1 MDTGRKVLR
10 FCTALIL
17 CAVLLRLGVD
27 RLPRLDHEKLMAA
40 MVFLQTGRLVTSL
53 EMPEQTQPPAT
64 EPPAEPTQ
72 PEHTPLVLSGED
84 RENLRLRNVAGCQVD
99 TDALLGAP
107 LSWDLYEG
115 GTVLI
120 LHTHGTESYTNTEGY
135 AEDSAYR
142 TLDERY
148 NVVSIGAEL
157 ARRLEEAGLRV
168 IHDTTAYDTPSY
180 SGSYS
185 QARQAIKKHLQENPD
200 ICLILDLHRDAMTDE
215 NGEQIGTTAR
225 TDRGTAAQLML
236 VCGSDAGGLDHP
248 NWEENLS
255 FAMVLQLAL
264 QRQSEEVC
272 RPLSLRTGRYN
283 QDLFPRMVLVE
294 VGAAGN
300 TRQEALI
307 AAEYLANGLLSLAKG
322 AQWE

>member
-1 MDTGRKVLR
+1 MDTGRKLLR
-10 FCTALIL
+10 FCAAVIL
-17 CAVLLRLGVD
+17 CAALLRLGVD

-53 EMPEQTQPPAT
+53 EMPEETQAPAT
-64 EPPAEPTQ
+64 EPAEEPTQ
-72 PEHTPLVLSGED
+72 PEHTPLVLTGKD
-84 RENLRLRNVAGCQVD
+84 REDLRIRNVAGCRVD
-99 TDALLGAP
+99 TDALLEAP
-107 LSWDLYEG
+107 LSWDLYES

-120 LHTHGTESYTNTEGY
+120 LHTHGTESYVNTEGY
-135 AEDSAYR
+135 EEDSAYR

-157 ARRLEEAGLRV
+157 TRRLEEAGLRV

-180 SGSYS
+180 SGSYN
-185 QARQAIKKHLQENPD
+185 QARQAIEAHLRENPD

-215 NGEQIGTTAR
+215 NGEQLGTTAQ

-236 VCGSDAGGLDHP
+236 VCGSDAGGLDYP

-255 FAMVLQLAL
+255 FALVLQMAL
-264 QRQSEEVC
+264 QRQSDPVC

-307 AAEYLANGLLSLAKG
+307 AAGYLADGILSLAKG
-322 AQWE
+322 VQWE